1 MGSLNMVK
9 KLVHGCSENQPAQ
22 LQAVVFQGVLLFGPT
37 MCSFIS
43 FKPRPRPFS
52 RALASSRGMGAAAPR
67 PGARGL
73 CGGPPRRLQ
82 LHARAS
88 ASGPKGGRPGSSAV
102 RPGQTCWRN
111 PRNESRWILG
121 PRILENR
128 RRFTRFSEVRAVGRS
143 LTTRSEAL
151 SQLRIFSACHAAK
164 SQRKS
169 QRRQEHTNMTRK
181 QTHLWVLVLLVV
193 VSARCSALNPAM
205 AHSSEPLLLFFAL
218 NLGYGV
224 VAFLS
229 QCSSCVLSIACLFL
243 VATAV
248 SLFWSRPR
256 HASAVLRGPQ
266 AAR

>member
-1 MGSLNMVK
+1 MRRATTAT
-9 KLVHGCSENQPAQ
+9 PAACAG
-22 LQAVVFQGVLLFGPT
+22 LSFG
-37 MCSFIS
+37 
-43 FKPRPRPFS
+43 
-52 RALASSRGMGAAAPR
+52 AE
-67 PGARGL
+67 
-73 CGGPPRRLQ
+73 GGPPRE
-82 LHARAS
+82 LHCQDW
-88 ASGPKGGRPGSSAV
+88 P
-102 RPGQTCWRN
+102 N
-111 PRNESRWILG
+111 ILELLLPRNESRRILGEGRG

-128 RRFTRFSEVRAVGRS
+128 RRFTRFSEVRAVGMS

-151 SQLRIFSACHAAK
+151 SQLRIFSACHAK

-205 AHSSEPLLLFFAL
+205 AHSSEPMLLFFAL